1 MVLPAAAEKDNS
13 DNNPDDD
20 EDGRP
25 HPDPNHC
32 LNGQHLGVNQ
42 GYDEGG
48 EEDLEE
54 TKDKCCYPQS
64 GFLTLCL
71 HKLFPYNHIL
81 GRNISTVDEVE
92 YLGNTFSYCLFS
104 CISLFGRREGGGT
117 LDSGT
122 VYCLASQAPV

>member
-1 MVLPAAAEKDNS
+1 MMVLPAAAEKDNS

-20 EDGRP
+20 EHGRP
-25 HPDPNHC
+25 HPNPNHC
-32 LNGQHLGVNQ
+32 LNGQHLGANQ
-42 GYDEGG
+42 GCDKGG

-71 HKLFPYNHIL
+71 YEIFSYNHIL

-104 CISLFGRREGGGT
+104 CISLF
-117 LDSGT
+117 
-122 VYCLASQAPV
+122 